1 MKKLTSLLLM
11 VFLFTMCGI
20 KKEEVKTEN
29 TASLPKKIVIG
40 LDDTFAPM
48 GFRNEAGEIVGLDI
62 DLAKAT
68 AKKLNIEVEF
78 KSINWDSKILDLN
91 NGSIDLI
98 WNGLTITE
106 ERKQQTEMSEP
117 YMNNNQIIIVQ
128 AGSDINSKADLV
140 GKIVG
145 TQSQSSSEEIV
156 LKEGLDKNF
165 KEFKTY
171 AQFDQAF
178 MDLDFGRIDAIVVDE
193 YLAKYVKKT
202 KEDKSQKELY
212 KILDESLGFEE
223 TGVAAKKG
231 NKILIEAIN
240 KTISELKA
248 DGTFDEIKKK
258 WLKD

>member
-1 MKKLTSLLLM
+1 MKKLISVLLM
-11 VFLFTMCGI
+11 GLLFTMCGV
-20 KKEEVKTEN
+20 KKEEVKTE
-29 TASLPKKIVIG
+29 TTSLPKKIVIG

-48 GFRNEAGEIVGLDI
+48 GFKNQAGEIVGLDI

-68 AKKLNIEVEF
+68 AKKLNMEVEF

-106 ERKQQTEMSEP
+106 ERKEQTEMSEP

-128 AGSDINSKADLV
+128 AGSDINTKADLA
-140 GKIVG
+140 GKNVG
-145 TQSQSSSEEIV
+145 TQSQSSSEEII
-156 LKEGLDKNF
+156 LNEGLNKNF

-193 YLAKYVKKT
+193 YLAKYIKKI
-202 KEDKSQKELY
+202 KEDKAQKELY

-231 NKILIEAIN
+231 NKVLIDAIN
-240 KTISELKA
+240 KTIAELKA
-248 DGTFDEIKKK
+248 DGTFDEIKKN